1 MMLQYHLIQKA
12 TTHSPM
18 HPLIIACQQYIAL
31 HPTFDWRSF
40 YFETLTATDKST
52 LVSVSRKGTRYINHS
67 LT

>member
-1 MMLQYHLIQKA
+1 
-12 TTHSPM
+12 M